1 MPQAIQQLRA
11 RAARLSL
18 RGRLGLSGK
27 LLLLTIPFVLIAEI
41 LIYVPAIANFRMNRL
56 NDRLAAA
63 NTAALVLDAAPSGMV
78 PDSLARQI
86 LGSIGARAVAIKMGQ
101 QRRLL
106 ASADLPAAIDHDIDM
121 RTMTPWSAIVGSFE
135 TMLESGNQA
144 IRIIGPGPRG
154 AQFIEVVTDEL
165 PLRQSM
171 YRFSR
176 NLLLLSLAIAVLT
189 AALVY
194 LALHFLFVRPMR
206 RLTAN
211 LVGFHQNPESSAR
224 IIVPSQRG
232 DEIGVAERELS
243 DMQRDLVSMLHQK
256 SRLAALGLAVSKINH
271 DLRNLLASSQLLS
284 DQLASVPDPRV
295 QRFAP
300 KLMRSLERAIAFC
313 QSTLSYGRAQEAAPD
328 RRMIAVESVVNQ
340 KLEEF
345 LLENP
350 LEARA
355 ISAKVV
361 EAARA
366 REAARKAREMTRRK
380 GALDIA
386 GLPGKLADC
395 QEKDPAQS
403 ELFIV
408 EGDSAGGSAKQ
419 GRNRRNQ
426 AVLPLRGK
434 ILNVERARFDRML
447 NSAEVGTLI
456 TALGTGIGP
465 DEFNVDKLRYHRII
479 IMTDAD
485 VDGAH
490 IRTLLLTFFFR
501 HMKDVITNG
510 HMFIAQPPLYKM
522 AIGRQARYVYSD
534 KERDDLIEK
543 DKAKVTN
550 RFKGLGEMNAEQL
563 WETTMDPT
571 KRVLLRVDIEDAMVA
586 DTIFSNL
593 MGDDVAP
600 RKAFIQAHAASVRNL
615 DV

>member
-1 MPQAIQQLRA
+1 VSQAIEQLRV

-27 LLLLTIPFVLIAEI
+27 LLLLTIPLVMIAEV

-63 NTAALVLDAAPSGMV
+63 NTAALVLDAAPSGTV

-106 ASADLPAAIDHDIDM
+106 ASADLPAAIDHDIDI
-121 RTMTPWSAIVGSFE
+121 RTVTPWSAIMGSFE

-154 AQFIEVVTDEL
+154 AQFIEVVTDEE

-176 NLLLLSLAIAVLT
+176 NLLLVSLAIAVLT

-194 LALHFLFVRPMR
+194 LALHYLFVRPMR

-328 RRMIAVESVVNQ
+328 RRKIAIEPIVNEVRESAGLAAEGSITWINAIERGLTIDADPDQLFRILLNLVRNAAQ
-340 KLEEF
+340 ALESQ
-345 LLENP
+345 P
-350 LEARA
+350 HDA
-355 ISAKVV
+355 
-361 EAARA
+361 AARQIRITGRREGSVTIIEVSDTGPGVPQQA
-366 REAARKAREMTRRK
+366 RNHLFEAFQGSARPGGSGLGLA
-380 GALDIA
+380 IA
-386 GLPGKLADC
+386 A
-395 QEKDPAQS
+395 
-403 ELFIV
+403 ELVRAHGGEVNLV
-408 EGDSAGGSAKQ
+408 EGTIGATFRVAIPDRPVELQ
-419 GRNRRNQ
+419 TIRN
-426 AVLPLRGK
+426 
-434 ILNVERARFDRML
+434 ERAR
-447 NSAEVGTLI
+447 A
-456 TALGTGIGP
+456 
-465 DEFNVDKLRYHRII
+465 
-479 IMTDAD
+479 
-485 VDGAH
+485 
-490 IRTLLLTFFFR
+490 
-501 HMKDVITNG
+501 
-510 HMFIAQPPLYKM
+510 
-522 AIGRQARYVYSD
+522 
-534 KERDDLIEK
+534 
-543 DKAKVTN
+543 
-550 RFKGLGEMNAEQL
+550 
-563 WETTMDPT
+563 
-571 KRVLLRVDIEDAMVA
+571 
-586 DTIFSNL
+586 
-593 MGDDVAP
+593 
-600 RKAFIQAHAASVRNL
+600 
-615 DV
+615 